1 MDEDLAVLNV
11 AQLKERLRERGLPVS
26 GRKQELLERL
36 QSASNLPGPRSVK
49 DLDPTSKAV
58 DPAEV
63 LESLPTEEG
72 GFQAFMRRE
81 GPLGVPM
88 AGFVAV
94 GIAAM
99 LLTVI
104 LFTTGVIGGA
114 KEPNW
119 QLIDYDPN
127 QTETYANGLL
137 ALGHP
142 EWEGRMSGTP
152 EEHAAAQSILDNL
165 TEMGYTPQMNSY
177 PVDMFSINAE
187 PSLRMC
193 PPGANPLVQPCGFGD
208 LGSEGRIVAFQHR
221 VDYVIQGFSG
231 SIDAQFEMDMPLV
244 DLGDGSDDGAWSSAG
259 GAVGIVDSDGST
271 GGNTALMTKA
281 IQNDLAGLIRI
292 NTASNCGMIESDDC
306 VPIFKTVLI
315 DDVKAANGGSVPDIA
330 FIAVSNNTGQ
340 QMRQLAND
348 GARLEMVVD
357 VTNDGQLDVK
367 VPCGTMAGTSSEVV
381 IVGAHHDTVY
391 HSPGAVDDTSGT
403 ASVLEMARQI
413 AKIAETEG
421 TPERT
426 LRFCTWGGEEEGL
439 FGSKAYVQAN
449 AQMLASNLRLYINL
463 DMNHV
468 DIDSSRGNSISMFTN
483 NPEDLANIQAIYAL
497 YQTERS
503 DVSERYDVRFTL
515 LDGAQGSDTG
525 MPYNSDHGPFVYD
538 LPGGTEGNAI
548 VCYGSGSY
556 EYHTYADDM
565 SRFNAESLGVS
576 VTVYGTYLRWLAW
589 G

>member
-11 AQLKERLRERGLPVS
+11 AQLKERLREQGLPVS
-26 GRKQELLERL
+26 GKKQELVDRL
-36 QSASNLPGPRSVK
+36 LAAAPAPTARTVA
-49 DLDPTSKAV
+49 DLDPASASV
-58 DPAEV
+58 DPSEV
-63 LESLPTEEG
+63 LDALPTETG
-72 GFQAFMRRE
+72 GMQAFLRRE
-81 GPLGVPM
+81 GAMGVPM

-94 GIAAM
+94 GVAAM
-99 LLTVI
+99 LLTVV

-119 QLIDYDPN
+119 QLIDYDAN
-127 QTETYANGLL
+127 QAEAYAAGLV

-142 EWEGRMSGTP
+142 DWEGRMSGTA
-152 EEHAAAQSILDNL
+152 EEHATAESILENL
-165 TEMGYTPQMNSY
+165 TQMGYTPQMNSY
-177 PVDMFSINAE
+177 PVDMFSVNSE

-208 LGSEGRIVAFQHR
+208 VGAQGRIVEFQHR

-231 SIDAQFEMDMPLV
+231 SINAQFNMDVPLV

-259 GAVGIVDSDGST
+259 GAVGIVDSSGT
-271 GGNTALMTKA
+271 IGGNTDLFSKA
-281 IQNDLAGLIRI
+281 AQNDLAALVRI
-292 NTASNCGMIESDDC
+292 NTGYNCGLVEADDC
-306 VPIFKTVLI
+306 VPIFKSLDTTA
-315 DDVKAANGGSVPDIA
+315 VKAANGGSLPDIA

-340 QMRQLAND
+340 EMRQLAAD
-348 GARLEMVVD
+348 GARLEMVID
-357 VTNDGQLDVK
+357 VTNGGQLDVK
-367 VPCGTMAGTSSEVV
+367 VPCGTLPGTSSEVV

-449 AQMLASNLRLYINL
+449 GQMLASNLRLYINL

-468 DIDSSRGNSISMFTN
+468 DIDSSRGNGISMFSN

-497 YQTERS
+497 YQTERA
-503 DVSERYDVRFTL
+503 DVAERYNVRFTL
-515 LDGAQGSDTG
+515 LDGAQGSETG

-538 LPGGTEGNAI
+538 LPGGAEGDAI

-556 EYHTYADDM
+556 EYHSYADDM

>member
-1 MDEDLAVLNV
+1 
-11 AQLKERLRERGLPVS
+11 
-26 GRKQELLERL
+26 
-36 QSASNLPGPRSVK
+36 
-49 DLDPTSKAV
+49 
-58 DPAEV
+58 
-63 LESLPTEEG
+63 
-72 GFQAFMRRE
+72 
-81 GPLGVPM
+81 
-88 AGFVAV
+88 
-94 GIAAM
+94 
-99 LLTVI
+99 
-104 LFTTGVIGGA
+104 
-114 KEPNW
+114 
-119 QLIDYDPN
+119 
-127 QTETYANGLL
+127 
-137 ALGHP
+137 
-142 EWEGRMSGTP
+142 MSGTP

-177 PVDMFSINAE
+177 PVDMFSVNSE

-208 LGSEGRIVAFQHR
+208 IGAEGRIVEFQHR

-231 SIDAQFEMDMPLV
+231 SIDAQFNMDVPLV

-259 GAVGIVDSDGST
+259 GAVGIVDSGGTT

-292 NTASNCGMIESDDC
+292 NTASNCGLIESDDC

-340 QMRQLAND
+340 QMRQLASD

-367 VPCGTMAGTSSEVV
+367 VPCGTLPGKSSEVV

-449 AQMLASNLRLYINL
+449 GQMLASNLRLYINL

-468 DIDSSRGNSISMFTN
+468 DIDSSRGNGISMFSN

-497 YQTERS
+497 YQTERA
-503 DVSERYDVRFTL
+503 DIAERYDVRFTL
-515 LDGAQGSDTG
+515 LDGAQGSETG

-538 LPGGTEGNAI
+538 LPGGAEGDAI

>member
-11 AQLKERLRERGLPVS
+11 AQLKERLREQCLPVS
-26 GRKQELLERL
+26 GRKQELVDRL
-36 QSASNLPGPRSVK
+36 LAAAPAPTARTVA
-49 DLDPTSKAV
+49 DLDPTSASV
-58 DPAEV
+58 DPSEV
-63 LESLPTEEG
+63 LDALPTETG
-72 GFQAFMRRE
+72 GMQAFLRRE

-94 GIAAM
+94 GVAAM
-99 LLTVI
+99 LLTVV
-104 LFTTGVIGGA
+104 LFTTGVIGGG

-127 QTETYANGLL
+127 QTEAYANGLL

-142 EWEGRMSGTP
+142 EWEGRMSGTA

-177 PVDMFSINAE
+177 PVDMFSVNSE

-208 LGSEGRIVAFQHR
+208 VGAEGRIVEFQHR

-231 SIDAQFEMDMPLV
+231 SIDAQFNMDVPLV

-259 GAVGIVDSDGST
+259 GAVGIVDSGGTT

-281 IQNDLAGLIRI
+281 IQNDLIRI
-292 NTASNCGMIESDDC
+292 NTASNCGLIESDDC

-315 DDVKAANGGSVPDIA
+315 DEVKAANGGSAPDIA

-340 QMRQLAND
+340 QMRQLATD
-348 GARLEMVVD
+348 GARLEMVID
-357 VTNDGQLDVK
+357 VTNSGQLDVK
-367 VPCGTMAGTSSEVV
+367 VPCGTLPGTSSEVV

-449 AQMLASNLRLYINL
+449 GQMLASNLRLYINL

-468 DIDSSRGNSISMFTN
+468 DIDSSRGNGLSMFSN

-497 YQTERS
+497 YRTERA
-503 DVSERYDVRFTL
+503 DVAERYNVRFTL
-515 LDGAQGSDTG
+515 LDGAQGSETG
-525 MPYNSDHGPFVYD
+525 MPYNSDHGPVVYD
-538 LPGGTEGNAI
+538 LPGGAEGDAI